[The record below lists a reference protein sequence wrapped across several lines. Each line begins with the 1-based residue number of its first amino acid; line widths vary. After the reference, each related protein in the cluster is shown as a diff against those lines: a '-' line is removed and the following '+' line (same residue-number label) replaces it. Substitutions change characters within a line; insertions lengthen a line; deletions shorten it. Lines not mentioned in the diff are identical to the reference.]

1 MGAGFGV
8 DTSGET
14 GALLY
19 LHLPTLELT
28 VQQLSVVVY
37 DCLFA
42 HCNDVR
48 GEPFIERQRRLH
60 QWRLQK
66 LKSQFRVK
74 EQYLVDSV
82 QPVQALLSA
91 RMAESSDG
99 LIFARADRPYRSND
113 HTSVYKW
120 KPPEHLSIDMLLQLR
135 FPPVVDGPE
144 DQPDFGAVPHFHL
157 YVPNGGRLQFFD
169 HLAVSAAVWEEWKA
183 SEEQMDDRVVE
194 VTWDQ
199 RKESFQ
205 FLRMRDDRVEPN
217 TLETVLAVLYVY
229 EAQITANSL
238 VSRLDSAISEWSLRQ
253 SRRSQ

>member
-48 GEPFIERQRRLH
+48 GEPFIERQRVSTLSPLMTTRSLPFLLETAPVASTETQVAISVSQHPRLGI
-60 QWRLQK
+60 RNLQEG
-66 LKSQFRVK
+66 LTLDIRVK

-82 QPVQALLSA
+82 QPVRALLSA

-113 HTSVYKW
+113 HTSVCVHLGNFSQSLGSQSILRSPRYKW
-120 KPPEHLSIDMLLQLR
+120 KPPEHLSLDVLLQLR

-157 YVPNGGRLQFFD
+157 CVPNGGRLQFFD
-169 HLAVSAAVWEEWKA
+169 HLAVSAAVWEE
-183 SEEQMDDRVVE
+183 
-194 VTWDQ
+194 
-199 RKESFQ
+199 
-205 FLRMRDDRVEPN
+205 
-217 TLETVLAVLYVY
+217 
-229 EAQITANSL
+229 
-238 VSRLDSAISEWSLRQ
+238 
-253 SRRSQ
+253 